1 MVKVKFKVFKII
13 FIALIVILFSLA
25 TFFLIKGLLMEK
37 EDKGK
42 SDSAPSVSSVDV
54 EKAISA
60 IKSEHGELLYESED
74 IPEFTSLAFKENDRI
89 ESYIIDT
96 STGEELKLEDIIKS
110 NKMDDFLKKEMEL
123 LNLKYPEFIV
133 EGIQNSGGEK
143 VYLIKSNELLIY
155 YYDYT
160 YEYDYQEVVSLTI
173 NYNEVHEFLDFTH
186 LLDSEYTNEDGYQYS
201 KDKKTVAITFDDGP
215 SSKYNRQFLDA
226 LAKNKAH
233 GTFFMVGTMM
243 QSCQKCV
250 KDTYESGSEVASH
263 TYNHINMTRKSI
275 EDVNASIKKTD
286 DLFYQIT
293 GDHIKYVRPPYGSY
307 NKTNLENVDYPL
319 ILWNLDTEDWRYK
332 DVDHI
337 VNYVMENVS
346 DGSIILMH
354 ELYETSLEAL
364 EIILPKLYAEGYQV
378 VSVGE
383 LAELKGR
390 EVLSGH
396 AYRSLKS

>member
-1 MVKVKFKVFKII
+1 MKYKVFKII
-13 FIALIVILFSLA
+13 FIILIVILFSLA

-96 STGEELKLEDIIKS
+96 STGEELKLEDIIKN

-307 NKTNLENVDYPL
+307 NKINLENVDYPL

>member
-1 MVKVKFKVFKII
+1 MKYKVFKII